1 MDSLYDSQDADS
13 KLKFFNKAVSF
24 IQTSVQ
30 RNSLGFELHGCD
42 KVSQYNQ

>member
-1 MDSLYDSQDADS
+1 MDSLYDPQDADS

-24 IQTSVQ
+24 IHTSVQ
-30 RNSLGFELHGCD
+30 RNNLGFELRGRD